1 MSKRS
6 TPLSNYDWDAYMSN
20 APPSSKRRALG
31 HLGGGEEDEAEREE
45 EEEEEEETVNMD
57 EGVVRQAPA
66 RTQQEQGL
74 SILNAM
80 PVKGGAKGKATEEE
94 VPSVYLDDYYT
105 SLYNPY
111 MSKRFPPS
119 EYEDSDD
126 ERSAEDDANDDLFSS
141 LARSGDESSPVN
153 AAVAS
158 INAAAKSYAA
168 RRRREAPHYDTQ
180 KRGECFL
187 CAFGNRFHDGVK
199 AKKVNRLFDIVDGY
213 GMCDNMELAQ
223 QLHLYFKENVYKPGQ
238 GMTMLTKEIAL
249 EHIEGMHT
257 LSAIIF
263 IGQSIKTWMKVF
275 FNSANTLYKAN
286 GKIDKEASILMRDSQ
301 KMLNE
306 LYKMDP
312 SKLNFNFGKSRDDT
326 NKLGA
331 PFRIMP
337 EFKQKKEKDKRAKKT
352 NQLRSANQVYKRGL
366 DV

>member
-1 MSKRS
+1 
-6 TPLSNYDWDAYMSN
+6 MSN
-20 APPSSKRRALG
+20 EPTSKRRTLS
-31 HLGGGEEDEAEREE
+31 HHHHSNDEAQEGEEE
-45 EEEEEEETVNMD
+45 EEEEEEETVNID
-57 EGVVRQAPA
+57 EDVVRQAPA

-74 SILNAM
+74 SILSTI
-80 PVKGGAKGKATEEE
+80 PVKGGGGGGGGAKGKVMEDE
-94 VPSVYLDDYYT
+94 VPSVYLDDHYS

-119 EYEDSDD
+119 EYEDSNSEV
-126 ERSAEDDANDDLFSS
+126 ERSGDDGNDDLFSS
-141 LARSGDESSPVN
+141 LARSDESSPVN

-158 INAAAKSYAA
+158 INAAASSYAA
-168 RRRREAPHYDTQ
+168 RRRKEAPHYDTQ

-187 CAFGNRFHDGVK
+187 CAWGNRFHDGVK

-213 GMCDNMELAQ
+213 GMCDNIELAQ
-223 QLHLYFKENVYKPGQ
+223 QLHLYFKESVYKPGQ
-238 GMTMLTKEIAL
+238 GMSMLTKEIAL

-286 GKIDKEASILMRDSQ
+286 GKIDKEASILMKDSQ

-326 NKLGA
+326 SKMGA

-352 NQLRSANQVYKRGL
+352 DQLRSADRVYKRGL

>member
-20 APPSSKRRALG
+20 APPPSKRRALSG
-31 HLGGGEEDEAEREE
+31 DEDEAEQE
-45 EEEEEEETVNMD
+45 EEEEEEETVNID

-80 PVKGGAKGKATEEE
+80 PVKGGAKGKAAATEEE

-119 EYEDSDD
+119 EYGGGSD
-126 ERSAEDDANDDLFSS
+126 EEGEAEHDTDDDLFSS
-141 LARSGDESSPVN
+141 LARSGDDSSPVN

-168 RRRREAPHYDTQ
+168 RRRKEAPHYDTQ

-199 AKKVNRLFDIVDGY
+199 AKKVNRLFDIMDGY
-213 GMCDNMELAQ
+213 GMCHNIELAQ
-223 QLHLYFKENVYKPGQ
+223 QLELYFKENVYKPGQ

-263 IGQSIKTWMKVF
+263 IGESIKTWMKVF

-352 NQLRSANQVYKRGL
+352 NQLRSANQVFKRGL